1 MSLLGGSTAQGEE
14 GQRAKVG
21 MPTHMHAH
29 AHTYTHAHAPVHAY
43 ARTYKHAHI
52 HMYTRTHINR
62 NRPYS
67 VITNRWYKFTRAHAG
82 VHPTPCPTLA
92 VACPNPDTSPR
103 SDHVVLNF
111 TYYSQPYPDPDPD
124 LNPNPDPYPY
134 PDPGHSLST
143 SNLYMPIGQDV
154 VWGTRKS
161 QSERA
166 EECT

>member
-29 AHTYTHAHAPVHAY
+29 AHTYTHSHAHAHAY

-52 HMYTRTHINR
+52 HMYTCTHINR
-62 NRPYS
+62 NLLRNYQG
-67 VITNRWYKFTRAHAG
+67 WYKFTRAHAG

-103 SDHVVLNF
+103 SDHIVLNF
-111 TYYSQPYPDPDPD
+111 AYYSQPYPDPDPD

-143 SNLYMPIGQDV
+143 
-154 VWGTRKS
+154 
-161 QSERA
+161 
-166 EECT
+166 